1 MCLCLSTV
9 HVCVCV
15 CVCAWTGAKKVVG
28 LELCGDAVKD
38 AKRNAAANS
47 VSNCEFEV
55 GHAEDTIPQVN
66 PDQTLIMPCVV
77 GVGRAVGH
85 YPAGAKHCTIN

>member
-1 MCLCLSTV
+1 MCV
-9 HVCVCV
+9 HVHVLARADIYGARLCACV
-15 CVCAWTGAKKVVG
+15 WTGAKKVVG

-55 GHAEDTIPQVN
+55 GRAEDTIPQVN
-66 PDQTLIMPCVV
+66 PD
-77 GVGRAVGH
+77 
-85 YPAGAKHCTIN
+85 